1 MIPGRW
7 ARMNPQEHTPPTQ
20 EDSMSDAPDD
30 TTGGKG
36 PEGTVPDNEQGIG
49 LTTDEDR
56 TGFEPE
62 EDPEAA
68 TDPEDGESA
77 LGHS

>member
-1 MIPGRW
+1 
-7 ARMNPQEHTPPTQ
+7 
-20 EDSMSDAPDD
+20 MSNAPDE
-30 TTGGKG
+30 TTEGSGKG
-36 PEGTVPDNEQGIG
+36 PEGTVPDDGQGIG
-49 LTTDEDR
+49 LTTDENA

-68 TDPEDGESA
+68 TDPDDDPDAQEEA

>member
-1 MIPGRW
+1 MSE
-7 ARMNPQEHTPPTQ
+7 AHDETPQ
-20 EDSMSDAPDD
+20 DS
-30 TTGGKG
+30 GKG
-36 PEGTVPDNEQGIG
+36 PEGTVPDNEQGVG
-49 LTTDEDR
+49 LTTDENA

-68 TDPEDGESA
+68 SEPGDDPEAGDVA

>member
-1 MIPGRW
+1 
-7 ARMNPQEHTPPTQ
+7 
-20 EDSMSDAPDD
+20 MSEAPDE
-30 TTGGKG
+30 TTENSGKG
-36 PEGTVPDNEQGIG
+36 PEGTVPDSEQGIG

-68 TDPEDGESA
+68 TEPDA
-77 LGHS
+77 

>member
-1 MIPGRW
+1 
-7 ARMNPQEHTPPTQ
+7 
-20 EDSMSDAPDD
+20 MSNAPDE
-30 TTGGKG
+30 TTEGSGKG

-49 LTTDEDR
+49 LTADENA

-68 TDPEDGESA
+68 TEPGDDPGTDEEA

>member
-1 MIPGRW
+1 
-7 ARMNPQEHTPPTQ
+7 
-20 EDSMSDAPDD
+20 MSEAPDE
-30 TTGGKG
+30 TNKGSGKG
-36 PEGTVPDNEQGIG
+36 PEGTVPDNDQGIG
-49 LTTDEDR
+49 LTTDDEA

-68 TDPEDGESA
+68 TEPGDDPEGGDVA

>member
-1 MIPGRW
+1 
-7 ARMNPQEHTPPTQ
+7 
-20 EDSMSDAPDD
+20 MSDTPDE
-30 TTGGKG
+30 TTEGSGKG

-49 LTTDEDR
+49 LTADENA

-68 TDPEDGESA
+68 TDPDEDPEAGEAA